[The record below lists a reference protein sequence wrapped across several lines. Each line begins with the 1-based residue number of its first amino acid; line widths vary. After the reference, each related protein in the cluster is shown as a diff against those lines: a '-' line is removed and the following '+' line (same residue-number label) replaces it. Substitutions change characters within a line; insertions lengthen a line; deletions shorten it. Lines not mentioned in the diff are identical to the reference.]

1 MDREQRILSFL
12 ANCKKPSA
20 QALNIAKYIGLQ
32 SAREIQRDLNRMER
46 KQLIRKTENNE
57 WQLSGRADS
66 PLNDACGP
74 AGETGATADLS
85 HDVPD
90 VSHSDGSIQS
100 TGQRQLT
107 AGVNDGDDHRA
118 TPDRSPSQLS
128 SGTTA
133 NISVSCFLI

>member
-107 AGVNDGDDHRA
+107 AGVNDGDDQA
-118 TPDRSPSQLS
+118 TPDRPPSQLS

-133 NISVSCFLI
+133 NSSVSCFLI